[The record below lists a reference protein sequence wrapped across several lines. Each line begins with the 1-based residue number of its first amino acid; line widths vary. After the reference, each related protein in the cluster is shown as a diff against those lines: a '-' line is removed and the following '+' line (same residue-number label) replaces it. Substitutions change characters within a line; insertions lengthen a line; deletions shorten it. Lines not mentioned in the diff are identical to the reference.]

1 MNKLRWWTSLGVTM
15 VVGLSVLSFAARY
28 LQVTADWTSQDSLA
42 LAQDKTARFGRWISV
57 DGSPREV
64 QSSID
69 DALADRAPGLHLAVL
84 DSHGRVLTNQT
95 TPAFPL
101 NDFSIPPEHLN
112 DPASWVEPHAAWTR
126 DEQGRRFA
134 VAWLPLGSTRV
145 HSSPPTGWSLAAIG
159 EQTDDRRRLAL
170 GSSMLIRSLGL
181 ALGSG
186 VLTFLLV
193 GLWTRSLASAA
204 DAAERIAQGDL
215 RLQSLEVPRP
225 DSELRRLV
233 LAFNTLMER
242 LRALHAAQQRFVAD
256 AAHELRTPLTILRG
270 ELQVALRRDRDPEKY
285 RAVLQSNLEEVVRL
299 SNLVEALLT
308 LARVDAQQQPPRDS
322 SIPVVTACREVA
334 AKLSPIAERKE
345 VRIVVFGP
353 ADPEP
358 RIPGDPASLHR
369 VVLNLVENAV
379 RYSSPEDTV
388 RIVIRTGPAELRI
401 HVIDEGP
408 GIAPEHLPHVF
419 DRFYRIESA
428 RNRASGGTG
437 LGLAIARSLTES
449 LRGQI
454 AVTSE
459 LGGGATFTLTFPG
472 NLSGP

>member
-215 RLQSLEVPRP
+215 RLQSLEVPR
-225 DSELRRLV
+225 
-233 LAFNTLMER
+233 
-242 LRALHAAQQRFVAD
+242 
-256 AAHELRTPLTILRG
+256 
-270 ELQVALRRDRDPEKY
+270 
-285 RAVLQSNLEEVVRL
+285 
-299 SNLVEALLT
+299 
-308 LARVDAQQQPPRDS
+308 
-322 SIPVVTACREVA
+322 
-334 AKLSPIAERKE
+334 
-345 VRIVVFGP
+345 
-353 ADPEP
+353 
-358 RIPGDPASLHR
+358 RIPSCADSF
-369 VVLNLVENAV
+369 
-379 RYSSPEDTV
+379 SPST
-388 RIVIRTGPAELRI
+388 P
-401 HVIDEGP
+401 
-408 GIAPEHLPHVF
+408 
-419 DRFYRIESA
+419 
-428 RNRASGGTG
+428 
-437 LGLAIARSLTES
+437 
-449 LRGQI
+449 
-454 AVTSE
+454 
-459 LGGGATFTLTFPG
+459 
-472 NLSGP
+472 